1 MGMEPLNN
9 EKVNTNLLMETNEQN
24 FAEIYQK
31 CVWHSVETTPNI
43 KKSNDFANLSRRYQL
58 KIIERNQIKSF
69 GLKLQS
75 LTFVD
80 SSSVEHGINYSTL
93 SKNIQEKLKQVP
105 CCIFWIVRCW
115 WRIAVIANTT
125 TNSPVTLRCPP
136 PDHRAYLHQPFVPV
150 CTDCHH

>member
-93 SKNIQEKLKQVP
+93 SKNIQEKLKQVLY
-105 CCIFWIVRCW
+105 IL
-115 WRIAVIANTT
+115 N
-125 TNSPVTLRCPP
+125 CP
-136 PDHRAYLHQPFVPV
+136 LLV
-150 CTDCHH
+150 TDCRYCQHNNQFTRHTSMPATGSSRLLTSAVCSCVY